1 MNNIWDFKVVITS
14 FSLYRNKIMI
24 YIIWFLASP
33 KERELNILVPLSGL
47 MLKRIQEKEKEIHQ
61 QQ

>member
-1 MNNIWDFKVVITS
+1 MC
-14 FSLYRNKIMI
+14 KIMI
-24 YIIWFLASP
+24 YTIWFLASP
-33 KERELNILVPLSGL
+33 KERELNLLVPLSAL